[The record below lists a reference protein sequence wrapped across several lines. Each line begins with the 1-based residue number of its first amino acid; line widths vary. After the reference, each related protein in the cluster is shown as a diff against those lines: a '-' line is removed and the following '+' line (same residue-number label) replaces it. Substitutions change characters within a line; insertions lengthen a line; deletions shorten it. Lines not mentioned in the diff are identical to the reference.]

1 MLMRLLR
8 FDCLY
13 QADTANDSPW
23 SAYFTLILPFWQ
35 QRKCALIM
43 ALWLLTTG
51 TPANAVESAPTEPTT
66 VSVAANQAEPPKM
79 TLTGYIKK
87 YFALFDWNTTNDSA
101 STTQSPKTPLDNIS
115 TPKPPAPE
123 PSLYALLDAEFAI
136 DRGEVERGLAIYK
149 QQAFKED
156 ATAVFERALG
166 LSLSFEDTQSSLA
179 FAAAWQQ
186 QHPDHV
192 PAWFYV
198 AHLALKAH
206 DYDLAGETLSR
217 ILAYDPR
224 ADLSEILIGIYPNRE
239 EDQRELLTTL
249 QPLDSKH
256 NASLSVLKAGLLL
269 KFNEPKAALLHVD
282 QALGLQ
288 PNNVP
293 VITLKAD
300 ILRKLASTDEVL
312 SYIEQAKLRLPANK
326 SLYLYEI
333 RYLLQQQRSQQ
344 AWLRLIEAH
353 KRFEND
359 AEITLLAAL
368 VSLDIE
374 AYSDADRLLNQ
385 LVKDPQYLDQAYYYL
400 GVSAERQHE
409 INKAKGYFKAVMQE
423 DLVLAARKKVVLFE
437 LMDNQPDAAIA
448 TLKQLREQF
457 DIFAPDSYI
466 MQADILRQ
474 QNALDK
480 AQALLA
486 TANQKYPNNE
496 ALLFARAQLLDN
508 RDDFIIK
515 RTLLNHLLTIKP
527 NDFDYQLAYSG
538 LLLANDPNSQKGLEI
553 ATSVSQLAYDDP
565 NYESDRYLE
574 ALNLLASSALAKGDY
589 QQVIRYLQTPYDVM
603 PTLDSGV
610 LLLRAYQALDDQA
623 AVTALLAELQ
633 RRFAA
638 GQQNINDIIQQ
649 Y

>member
-1 MLMRLLR
+1 M
-8 FDCLY
+8 
-13 QADTANDSPW
+13 
-23 SAYFTLILPFWQ
+23 
-35 QRKCALIM
+35 
-43 ALWLLTTG
+43 
-51 TPANAVESAPTEPTT
+51 
-66 VSVAANQAEPPKM
+66 
-79 TLTGYIKK
+79 
-87 YFALFDWNTTNDSA
+87 
-101 STTQSPKTPLDNIS
+101 
-115 TPKPPAPE
+115 
-123 PSLYALLDAEFAI
+123 
-136 DRGEVERGLAIYK
+136 
-149 QQAFKED
+149 
-156 ATAVFERALG
+156 
-166 LSLSFEDTQSSLA
+166 
-179 FAAAWQQ
+179 
-186 QHPDHV
+186 
-192 PAWFYV
+192 
-198 AHLALKAH
+198 
-206 DYDLAGETLSR
+206 
-217 ILAYDPR
+217 
-224 ADLSEILIGIYPNRE
+224 
-239 EDQRELLTTL
+239 
-249 QPLDSKH
+249 
-256 NASLSVLKAGLLL
+256 
-269 KFNEPKAALLHVD
+269 
-282 QALGLQ
+282 
-288 PNNVP
+288 
-293 VITLKAD
+293 
-300 ILRKLASTDEVL
+300 
-312 SYIEQAKLRLPANK
+312 
-326 SLYLYEI
+326 
-333 RYLLQQQRSQQ
+333 QQQRSQQ
-344 AWLRLIEAH
+344 AWLRLIKAH

-486 TANQKYPNNE
+486 TASQKYPNNE

-527 NDFDYQLAYSG
+527 NDLDYQLAYSG

-553 ATSVSQLAYDDP
+553 ATSISQLAYDDP

-610 LLLRAYQALDDQA
+610 LLLRAYQGLDDQA